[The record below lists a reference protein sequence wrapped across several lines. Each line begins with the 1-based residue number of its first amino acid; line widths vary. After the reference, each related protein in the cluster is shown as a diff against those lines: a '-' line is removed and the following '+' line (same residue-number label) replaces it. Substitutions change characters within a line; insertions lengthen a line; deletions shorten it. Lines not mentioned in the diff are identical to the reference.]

1 MQLSRKN
8 KILNFS
14 FCLFLAL
21 LIGLLIG
28 TYLIP
33 SKSKHVFY
41 INPFDNKIEEVTHLL
56 QHYYFEELT
65 INDINDEAIVAL
77 LQSLDPFS
85 SYIPKKD
92 AQRYDEALTG
102 KFDGI
107 GIQFNILHDTVLV
120 VNVVPNGP
128 SQKVGLMPGDKIIV
142 VDGETIA
149 GV

>member
-56 QHYYFEELT
+56 QHYYFEELIKMIVT
-65 INDINDEAIVAL
+65 MTIVAL
-77 LQSLDPFS
+77 LQSLVYLIFR
-85 SYIPKKD
+85 K
-92 AQRYDEALTG
+92 RCTTLR
-102 KFDGI
+102 
-107 GIQFNILHDTVLV
+107 
-120 VNVVPNGP
+120 
-128 SQKVGLMPGDKIIV
+128 
-142 VDGETIA
+142 
-149 GV
+149 